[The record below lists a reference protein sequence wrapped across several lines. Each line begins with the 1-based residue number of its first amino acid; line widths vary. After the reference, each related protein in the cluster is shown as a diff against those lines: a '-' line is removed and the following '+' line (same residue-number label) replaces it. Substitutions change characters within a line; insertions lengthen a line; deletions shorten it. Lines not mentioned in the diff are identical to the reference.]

1 MNIPNHLINLAANK
15 DGRKE
20 ALKNIVMD
28 GINLSK
34 IANKWKNKKKWKQ
47 INFILY
53 TMMNAEDIMPI
64 ANSK

>member
-34 IANKWKNKKKWKQ
+34 IANK
-47 INFILY
+47 
-53 TMMNAEDIMPI
+53 
-64 ANSK
+64 